1 MSFKAKVAIAAVRE
15 QETVAQ
21 LSSRYSV
28 HSSQIHQ
35 WKRQLLE
42 GAEGVFG
49 TVGRPRKG
57 DPDEVSVDELYEQIG
72 RLKMELELLSSGM
85 TIPEILEDYEDLEK
99 EDLLAALAWAARLAQ
114 SRRLQS
120 VNP

>member
-1 MSFKAKVAIAAVRE
+1 MDLKPVLLSPETARVEFRANRAYDFGSWHSRDTHGTPIMSTLLTRITIDPAVCHGQPCIRG
-15 QETVAQ
+15 
-21 LSSRYSV
+21 LRYPV
-28 HSSQIHQ
+28 QN
-35 WKRQLLE
+35 L
-42 GAEGVFG
+42 
-49 TVGRPRKG
+49 
-57 DPDEVSVDELYEQIG
+57 
-72 RLKMELELLSSGM
+72 LELLSSGM